1 MILEFVPKLVITPNH
16 KNKMN
21 HKQFFPI
28 IASLF
33 LFAFSANA
41 QTFEQSVKLQPP
53 KQGESLFRYV
63 PFEVP
68 QNTKSLS
75 ITFNFDKKGGANGLN
90 FGLFETGFTGKDSD
104 KNGFRGYSGYVRDA
118 IFIAEDKAT
127 HGYRAGKI
135 PAGKWFVLV
144 GLSKIAPEGVEL
156 KLKITFNQ
164 IDEKALKQF
173 ETEKAK
179 TFTHDKFEKQK
190 PIKSNGLTWFRGDL
204 HAHGVHG
211 DGSWTVKG
219 ILDSASSNG
228 LDFVALTEHNTYTHH
243 YEIDA
248 AKESYPNM
256 LIIRGEEVTTY
267 GAHINVWGLP
277 TEKWVDFRVLPGLQS
292 SGKQIANEAHKLGGL
307 ASINHPT
314 MNCGGCSWTYGDDWS
329 IMDSVE
335 IWNAT
340 WDADDEKA
348 LKLWDNF
355 LQKGKMITAVGSSD
369 SHQPPYEPS
378 TFPTNLR
385 IGEPSVFIGA
395 KSLNEKSLFDGIKSG
410 RVFMAENPRYS
421 VKFTANQNKTIGDKI
436 TVGKNQKVNLKLSLE
451 GFPSDAKVL
460 WISHGK
466 IIKETTSNFT
476 ENHTF
481 STDKNNYVRIE
492 IRDKDGKML
501 AMTNPIY
508 FRVK

>member
-1 MILEFVPKLVITPNH
+1 
-16 KNKMN
+16 MN
-21 HKQFFPI
+21 HKQFSAI

-33 LFAFSANA
+33 LFAFFANA
-41 QTFEQSVKLQPP
+41 QTIEQSVKLQPP

-68 QNTKSLS
+68 QNTKSIS
-75 ITFNFDKKGGANGLN
+75 INFDFDKKGGANGLN

-104 KNGFRGYSGYVRDA
+104 KNGLRGYSGYVRDS

-127 HGYRAGKI
+127 NGYRAGKI
-135 PAGKWFVLV
+135 MAGKWFVLV

-173 ETEKAK
+173 EAEKSK
-179 TFTHDKFEKQK
+179 TFTHERFEKPK
-190 PIKSNGLTWFRGDL
+190 PTKTNSLIWFRGDL

-219 ILDSASSNG
+219 ILDSAESNG
-228 LDFVALTEHNTYTHH
+228 LDFVAITEHNTYTHH
-243 YEIDA
+243 YEINA
-248 AKESYPNM
+248 EKKNYPNM

-277 TEKWVDFRVLPGLQS
+277 TEKWVDFRVLPNLQA
-292 SGKQIANEAHKLGGL
+292 SGKQIAMSARRFGGL

-314 MNCGGCSWTYGDDWS
+314 MGCGGCTWTYGDDWS

-348 LKLWDNF
+348 LKIWDNY

-369 SHQPPYEPS
+369 SHQPPYEASPY
-378 TFPTNLR
+378 PTNLQ
-385 IGEPSVFIGA
+385 IGNPSVFIAA
-395 KSLNEKSLFDGIKSG
+395 KSLNEKSLFAGIKAG
-410 RVFMAENPRYS
+410 RVFIAENPRYS
-421 VKFTANQNKTIGDKI
+421 IKFTANQNKTIGDKVI
-436 TVGKNQKVNLKLSLE
+436 LKKDQKIDLKLSLE
-451 GFPSDAKVL
+451 GFPSNAKVF
-460 WISHGK
+460 WISDGK
-466 IIKETTSNFT
+466 TIKESKPNSN
-476 ENHTF
+476 ENYAF
-481 STDKNNYVRIE
+481 SPDKNNYFRIE
-492 IRDKDGKML
+492 IRNKDGKML

-508 FRVK
+508 FRVKK

>member
-1 MILEFVPKLVITPNH
+1 
-16 KNKMN
+16 MN
-21 HKQFFPI
+21 HKQFFAI
-28 IASLF
+28 IILTF
-33 LFAFSANA
+33 LCAFSTNA
-41 QTFEQSVKLQPP
+41 QIIEQAVKLQPP

-75 ITFNFDKKGGANGLN
+75 ISFDFDKKGGANGLN

-104 KNGFRGYSGYVRDA
+104 KNGFRGYSGYVRDS

-135 PAGKWFVLV
+135 SAGKWFVLV

-156 KLKITFNQ
+156 KLKIKFNQ

-173 ETEKAK
+173 ETEKSK
-179 TFTHDKFEKQK
+179 IFTHEKNEK
-190 PIKSNGLTWFRGDL
+190 PNTIKLNGLTWFRGDL

-219 ILDSASSNG
+219 ILDSAVSNG

-243 YEIDA
+243 YEINA
-248 AKESYPNM
+248 EKKNYPNM

-277 TEKWVDFRVLPGLQS
+277 TEKWVDFRVLPGLQA
-292 SGKQIANEAHKLGGL
+292 SGKQIAKQAHQFGGL

-314 MNCGGCSWTYGDDWS
+314 MNCGGCNWTYGDDWG

-340 WDADDEKA
+340 WDSDDE
-348 LKLWDNF
+348 
-355 LQKGKMITAVGSSD
+355 
-369 SHQPPYEPS
+369 
-378 TFPTNLR
+378 
-385 IGEPSVFIGA
+385 
-395 KSLNEKSLFDGIKSG
+395 
-410 RVFMAENPRYS
+410 
-421 VKFTANQNKTIGDKI
+421 
-436 TVGKNQKVNLKLSLE
+436 
-451 GFPSDAKVL
+451 
-460 WISHGK
+460 
-466 IIKETTSNFT
+466 
-476 ENHTF
+476 
-481 STDKNNYVRIE
+481 
-492 IRDKDGKML
+492 
-501 AMTNPIY
+501 
-508 FRVK
+508 

>member
-1 MILEFVPKLVITPNH
+1 M
-16 KNKMN
+16 
-21 HKQFFPI
+21 
-28 IASLF
+28 
-33 LFAFSANA
+33 FAFSTNA
-41 QTFEQSVKLQPP
+41 QIIEQTVKLQSP

-68 QNTKSLS
+68 QNTKSIS
-75 ITFNFDKKGGANGLN
+75 INFDFDKKGGANGLN

-104 KNGFRGYSGYVRDA
+104 KNGLRGYSGYVRDA

-127 HGYRAGKI
+127 NGYRAGKI
-135 PAGKWFVLV
+135 SAGKWFVLV

-156 KLKITFNQ
+156 KLKIRFNQ

-173 ETEKAK
+173 EAEKAK
-179 TFTHDKFEKQK
+179 TFTHERFEKPK
-190 PIKSNGLTWFRGDL
+190 PIKANGLTWFRGDL

-219 ILDSASSNG
+219 ILDSAVSNG

-243 YEIDA
+243 YEINSE
-248 AKESYPNM
+248 KKNYPNL

-277 TEKWVDFRVLPGLQS
+277 TEKWVDFRVLPNLQA
-292 SGKQIANEAHKLGGL
+292 SGKQIANEARKFGGL

-340 WDADDEKA
+340 WDSDDEKA
-348 LKLWDNF
+348 LKIWDGY
-355 LQKGKMITAVGSSD
+355 LQKGQTLTAVASSD
-369 SHQPPYEPS
+369 SHQPPYEASPY
-378 TFPTNLR
+378 PTNLQ
-385 IGEPSVFIGA
+385 IGNPAVFIAA
-395 KSLNEKSLFDGIKSG
+395 KSLNEKNLFAAIKSG

-421 VKFTANQNKTIGDKI
+421 IKFTASQNKTIGDK
-436 TVGKNQKVNLKLSLE
+436 VLVSKNQKVTLKLSLE
-451 GFPSDAKVL
+451 GFASDAKVL
-460 WISHGK
+460 WISEGK
-466 IIKETTSNFT
+466 IIKESTPNSI
-476 ENHTF
+476 ENYSF
-481 STDKNNYVRIE
+481 SFNENSYVRIE
-492 IRDKDGKML
+492 IRSKDGKML

-508 FRVK
+508 FRIK